1 MSGFEFVLVLYA
13 VIIGSATSEIIT
25 GFADQIKA
33 RHRLAPYPSQI
44 ILAMLL
50 LYSSIAYLWALWTFR
65 NIDWSFQLYLL
76 LLLFPLIMA
85 LCSRFMNIDI
95 SVGAL
100 PTKDQYFS
108 NAGPTYIA
116 LALIPALVV
125 LTSFTSMRE
134 SVENPLDLTY
144 ITPIRV
150 LAMLGMLFLAWSKNE
165 TVHRIGVIALFVFI
179 VMVSS
184 RLSVDTIG
192 GAT

>member
-25 GFADQIKA
+25 GIADQIKA
-33 RHRLAPYPSQI
+33 RHRLAPYPSQL

-50 LYSSIAYLWALWTFR
+50 LYSNIAYLWVLWTFR

-76 LLLFPLIMA
+76 LLLFPLVMA
-85 LCSRFMNIDI
+85 LCSRFMKVDT
-95 SVGAL
+95 SLGAL
-100 PTKDQYFS
+100 SNKAQYFS
-108 NAGPTYIA
+108 NAAPTYIA

-125 LTSFTSMRE
+125 ITSFTSMRE
-134 SVENPLDLTY
+134 SVENPLDLAY